1 MTQLSQLSSL
11 EAEIKRHPVYANPY
25 FDRLKYA
32 GWSGDTYALH
42 RANFFYRT
50 ELTVKAIAH
59 VCARAADNDDV
70 PTLILFSH
78 ILNEECGDG
87 DKDKCHLLLME
98 QSHNLFGKDV
108 FGLPPLSVIEARKSA
123 LIVEGTNRYR
133 QRIQELCSSSY
144 QRVLG
149 VAMAL
154 ESHAKEMLGYC
165 RTAFRAHAETLDT
178 EQFVNEIE
186 VYFNVH
192 LNGGVEERHAVD
204 ARECVRSNCR
214 SEQDFKEI
222 AFGARET
229 LDIQLAMWQDL
240 EQVANKME
248 VQYRH
253 D

>member
-11 EAEIKRHPVYANPY
+11 QAEIKRHPVYANPY
-25 FDRLKYA
+25 FERLKYSR
-32 GWSGDTYALH
+32 WTGDTYALH

-78 ILNEECGDG
+78 ILNEECGNG
-87 DKDKCHLLLME
+87 DKAKCHLLLME
-98 QSHNLFGKDV
+98 QSHNLFGKDA
-108 FGLPPLSVIEARKSA
+108 FRLPPLSVIEARKSA

-133 QRIQELCSSSY
+133 QRIQELCGSSY
-144 QRVLG
+144 QQVLG

-165 RTAFRAHAETLDT
+165 RTAFRANADTLDI

-229 LDIQLAMWQDL
+229 LNIQLAMWQDL

-248 VQYRH
+248 IKYRH